1 MRVWTMS
8 ELAQLSRS
16 DLLELFE
23 AISGQ
28 LAALPEG
35 SSERQEALENL
46 ENIRAVLHRPVFS
59 PRRSGLKP
67 PAP

>member
-1 MRVWTMS
+1 MKVWTMS
-8 ELAQLSRS
+8 ELVQLSRS

-46 ENIRAVLHRPVFS
+46 ENIRTVLSRAIFS
-59 PRRSGLKP
+59 PRRGGLKP